1 MKKKENR
8 ITTRKKFWCQC
19 FLYPIWISFLR
30 NISKM
35 FPTCYR
41 LVLIWVII
49 LLIFFFPIRQKY
61 FCAISRETFNT
72 IGNKPPIC
80 RLLTGL
86 FISSITFYVI
96 WMYFFFTLW
105 IFPSKNLH
113 LLVTTTY
120 NTSIIIMSSW
130 HKSCETK

>member
-1 MKKKENR
+1 MPM
-8 ITTRKKFWCQC
+8 
-19 FLYPIWISFLR
+19 FLVSIIRFLR

-96 WMYFFFTLW
+96 WMYFYEYFLPKIYICLLRLHTIPVLSLWAVDIKAVKQSRGKNKKLERYAWIKKIFTR
-105 IFPSKNLH
+105 
-113 LLVTTTY
+113 
-120 NTSIIIMSSW
+120 
-130 HKSCETK
+130 